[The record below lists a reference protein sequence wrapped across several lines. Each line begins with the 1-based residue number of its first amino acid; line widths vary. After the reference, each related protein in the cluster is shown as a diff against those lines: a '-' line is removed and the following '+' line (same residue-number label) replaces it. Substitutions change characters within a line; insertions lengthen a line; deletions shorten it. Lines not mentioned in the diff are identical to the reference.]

1 MLFDQVIILFIFI
14 SCELNLRQKHILLF
28 VPDKEQ
34 MWKLN
39 SIKERQFLGD

>member
-1 MLFDQVIILFIFI
+1 MLFDQVIILFIFIYLKI

-34 MWKLN
+34 M
-39 SIKERQFLGD
+39 